1 MDKAWNKETESEKI
15 CERIKRCFTNRW
27 RTRYWVSVV
36 YYEPE
41 GTIPCQVDTYKN
53 ENTIFL
59 IQPNRGN
66 IIYHSAKEKA
76 LSCFKEAIHPPLVEV
91 GVFSPIM
98 DKCYW
103 NGRYHWLR
111 RFATQSLSAT
121 LPRSHP

>member
-66 IIYHSAKEKA
+66 I
-76 LSCFKEAIHPPLVEV
+76 PP
-91 GVFSPIM
+91 
-98 DKCYW
+98 
-103 NGRYHWLR
+103 
-111 RFATQSLSAT
+111 RFG
-121 LPRSHP
+121 HFF